1 MLYDNIFNSINNNN
15 IPSSNNE
22 KNNFNQSY
30 INQNPQ
36 TFCSNN
42 KNYFDESNTYI
53 KIMSN
58 DIKNDNNVFNNNE
71 IIYLLKSILNKV
83 IK

>member
-42 KNYFDESNTYI
+42 KNYFAESNTYI

-58 DIKNDNNVFNNNE
+58 DIKNDNNVFNNN
-71 IIYLLKSILNKV
+71 
-83 IK
+83 

>member
-22 KNNFNQSY
+22 KNNFNQTY

-36 TFCSNN
+36 N

-58 DIKNDNNVFNNNE
+58 DIKNDNNVFNNN
-71 IIYLLKSILNKV
+71 
-83 IK
+83 

>member
-22 KNNFNQSY
+22 KNNFNQTY

-36 TFCSNN
+36 D
-42 KNYFDESNTYI
+42 KNYFDESN
-53 KIMSN
+53 N
-58 DIKNDNNVFNNNE
+58 
-71 IIYLLKSILNKV
+71 
-83 IK
+83 

>member
-36 TFCSNN
+36 TFISNN
-42 KNYFDESNTYI
+42 KNYFAESNTYI

-58 DIKNDNNVFNNNE
+58 DIKNENVFNNNE
-71 IIYLLKSILNKV
+71 IIYLLKYILNKV

>member
-1 MLYDNIFNSINNNN
+1 MLYDYIFNSINNNN

-36 TFCSNN
+36 TFISNN
-42 KNYFDESNTYI
+42 INYFAESNTYI

>member
-1 MLYDNIFNSINNNN
+1 MNSLQKIIFLIVKTIIIFFLVTIKKCLNI
-15 IPSSNNE
+15 
-22 KNNFNQSY
+22 NQSY

-36 TFCSNN
+36 N
-42 KNYFDESNTYI
+42 KNYFAESNTYI